1 MTPGTIET
9 RGSATHWVPAEH
21 VDITFTVRRRAAT
34 SALAASGASRSFVD
48 LEDALHAHAEVV
60 VRRTTQSLTV
70 RTAQQLNRKTGAW
83 TDSGFEAQRSMT
95 VRLGPVERAGAALR
109 QVLAQVTDVT
119 VSGPVFGVSPEHPSR
134 ADVRA
139 EAAKVA
145 HASAEHFASGPGLR
159 LGAPQR
165 LVEVDDGSVPL
176 AFAAMGG
183 AMADEAGS
191 GVAALVDLTGEDV
204 AVTATVQLVIA
215 TIDPSR
221 PAPRVETSASRPAVR
236 TGRIWR

>member
-60 VRRTTQSLTV
+60 MRRTTQSLTV

-119 VSGPVFGVSPEHPSR
+119 VSGPVFGVSPDHPAR
-134 ADVRA
+134 AMYVRRRPRPPTRRPSTSP
-139 EAAKVA
+139 AAWA
-145 HASAEHFASGPGLR
+145 CASAPPNGWWRWTTVPCRWRSPPWVGRWRTKPVPASLHWW
-159 LGAPQR
+159 
-165 LVEVDDGSVPL
+165 
-176 AFAAMGG
+176 
-183 AMADEAGS
+183 
-191 GVAALVDLTGEDV
+191 
-204 AVTATVQLVIA
+204 I
-215 TIDPSR
+215 
-221 PAPRVETSASRPAVR
+221 
-236 TGRIWR
+236 